1 MTVISDVMA
10 FWGPHFRDV
19 LVRVVVQQLA
29 RQPGSDDSHNDSVS
43 SNQGWPILQY
53 HECLTCI
60 LTTLSL
66 KAGMNLRI

>member
-29 RQPGSDDSHNDSVS
+29 RQPRAHHHQHHRPADQEHRFPISDH
-43 SNQGWPILQY
+43 LQVQ
-53 HECLTCI
+53 I
-60 LTTLSL
+60 
-66 KAGMNLRI
+66 